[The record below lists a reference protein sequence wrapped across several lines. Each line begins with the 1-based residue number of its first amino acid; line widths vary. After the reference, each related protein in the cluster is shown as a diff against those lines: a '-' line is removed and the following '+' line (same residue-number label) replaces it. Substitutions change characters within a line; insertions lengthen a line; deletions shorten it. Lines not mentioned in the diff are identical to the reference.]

1 MCHLSPDLVLA
12 ASLET
17 HPQEGLEGGYRLL
30 ADTLSLIAHWFLVI
44 VSIDLL
50 LLLCLIFLVG
60 FA

>member
-30 ADTLSLIAHWFLVI
+30 ADTHSLIAHWFLVI
-44 VSIDLL
+44 ELL